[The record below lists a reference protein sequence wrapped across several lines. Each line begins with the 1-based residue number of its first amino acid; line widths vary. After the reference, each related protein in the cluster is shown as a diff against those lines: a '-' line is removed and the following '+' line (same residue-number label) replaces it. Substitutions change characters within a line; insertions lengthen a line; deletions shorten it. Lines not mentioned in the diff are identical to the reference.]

1 MSSAGR
7 YLMESE
13 EEALRLD
20 LKTDPRALVRQ
31 ARWGG
36 VRPGMRLGDFGCG
49 PGKTS
54 FHLKRLVGEKG
65 EVIAVDRSAARLD
78 YARAHYAAAGI
89 RYVTA
94 DIRGPLEELGR
105 FDFIWMRF
113 VLEHYRSSAF
123 EIVRH
128 VARALRPGGILCL
141 ADLDHNCLS
150 HHGMPPRLERTL
162 FSLMDHLAQTA
173 DFDPYA
179 GRRLYAHLY
188 DLGFEEIRVH
198 LYPHHL
204 IYGRARPADL
214 FNWTRKVE
222 VAARRSGYSF
232 AGYEGGFAEFAAE
245 FHEFFEHPRRFTYS
259 PLIVCRGRKPLE
271 GSPGGAP

>member
-1 MSSAGR
+1 VSAAGR
-7 YLMESE
+7 YLMESGQ
-13 EEALRLD
+13 EALRLD
-20 LKTDPRALVRQ
+20 LKTDPRDLKRQ

-54 FHLKRLVGEKG
+54 FHLKQLVGPEG
-65 EVIAVDRSAARLD
+65 EVVAVDRAEERIA
-78 YARAHYAAAGI
+78 YARAHYAAPGI
-89 RYVTA
+89 RYVQA
-94 DIRGPLEELGR
+94 DIRGPLAALGA

-123 EIVRH
+123 DIVRH
-128 VARALRPGGILCL
+128 VAGALRPGGVLCL

-150 HHGMPPRLERTL
+150 HHEMPPRLERTL
-162 FSLMDHLAQTA
+162 FSLMEHLAQAA

-188 DLGFEEIRVH
+188 DLGFEEIRVN
-198 LYPHHL
+198 LYSHHL

-222 VAARRSGYSF
+222 VAARHSGYPF
-232 AGYEGGFAEFAAE
+232 EGYAGGFAEFAAE
-245 FHEFFEHPRRFTYS
+245 FRAFFEDPRRFTYS
-259 PLIVCRGRKPLE
+259 PLIVCRGRKPA
-271 GSPGGAP
+271 GAGAP